1 VKLFSCTRCEQVL
14 FFENTVCTSCGQ
26 NVGYSQDAAALVA
39 IPDDV
44 RATTQVFEVKLPS
57 GKWRRYR
64 KCANYVEHDACN
76 WLVNAEDADAYCRS
90 CRLTEENGEL
100 YAADNRRA
108 WLEIESA
115 KRRLLYSLYALKLP
129 VASKA
134 DDPATGLK
142 FRFQRGT
149 DERPVMTGHD
159 AGLITL
165 NIAEANAAFRE
176 NMREKM
182 GEAYRTVLGHLR
194 HESGHYY
201 WDHLIRGS
209 DKLEAF
215 RALFGND
222 EESYAA
228 ALKRHYDSGPPADW
242 RASFISEYA
251 TMHPWEDWAE
261 TWAHYLHMTDT
272 LETARSHGLMLR
284 IPGKKREKLALEALV
299 FRDYQSLSTGWQ
311 AVTLALN
318 NLNRSMGVKDAY
330 PFVLSPR
337 VHEKLCFVHELI
349 AGAPARLSSN
359 SAKTRGKTAASRR
372 SSLFSWLRPRAPSA
386 PSSSLG

>member
-1 VKLFSCTRCEQVL
+1 VEA
-14 FFENTVCTSCGQ
+14 G
-26 NVGYSQDAAALVA
+26 ALLPL
-39 IPDDV
+39 PDDV
-44 RATTQVFEVKLPS
+44 RSATQVFETKLPGS
-57 GKWRRYR
+57 KSRRYR

-76 WLVNAEDADAYCRS
+76 WLVSAEDADAYCRS
-90 CRLTEENGEL
+90 CRLTEDNPEL
-100 YAADNRRA
+100 YAADNRSA
-108 WLEIESA
+108 WIEIEHA

-129 VASKA
+129 VVSKA
-134 DDPATGLK
+134 DDPAEGLK
-142 FRFQRGT
+142 FRFQRST

-159 AGLITL
+159 EGLITL

-201 WDHLIRGS
+201 WDRLLRDGP
-209 DKLEAF
+209 KLDAF

-222 EESYAA
+222 RESYDA
-228 ALKRHYDSGPPADW
+228 ALKRHYDTGAPANW
-242 RASFISEYA
+242 REFFISEYA

-272 LETARSHGLMLR
+272 LETAKSHGLAVR
-284 IPGKKREKLALEALV
+284 IPGKKRGKVEMDALV
-299 FRDYQSLSTGWQ
+299 FRDYESLSTGWQ

-337 VHEKLCFVHELI
+337 VHEKLCFVHDLI
-349 AGAPARLSSN
+349 QSEPARLRAKSANARRKTEGARPSN
-359 SAKTRGKTAASRR
+359 
-372 SSLFSWLRPRAPSA
+372 LFSWLRPRPPSA
-386 PSSSLG
+386 PSSSVG